1 MMTLRRLVDDEAV
14 NCATIADGCRV
25 RQLYGDWL
33 MDRAADRLGYD
44 KALMKR
50 TERDLMNA
58 GPDQLVSMSTDS
70 DLVPEV
76 RWALAEKIRKNKT
89 VGLNAVADAL
99 CRAAGMD
106 RPDGMLVVTATTEN
120 MFDDPEDDIKYVI
133 KRWSDWKSSVS
144 ESFTGNLDVII
155 DLEDVLDEEPAA
167 IMTKWLESSGAARV
181 FNVMDTRTDTRRW
194 DGFSWRTRS
203 YTH

>member
-1 MMTLRRLVDDEAV
+1 M
-14 NCATIADGCRV
+14 N
-25 RQLYGDWL
+25 
-33 MDRAADRLGYD
+33 RAADRLGYD
-44 KALMKR
+44 RALMKK
-50 TERDLMNA
+50 TERDLMNV

-99 CRAAGMD
+99 CRVAGVD
-106 RPDGMLVVTATTEN
+106 RPDGMLVVTATTED

-133 KRWSDWKSSVS
+133 KRWSDWKSAVS

-155 DLEDVLDEEPAA
+155 DLEDVLDEEPAT
-167 IMTKWLESSGAARV
+167 IMAKWLESSGAARV
-181 FNVMDTRTDTRRW
+181 FNVMDTRTETRRW
-194 DGFSWRTRS
+194 DGFSWRIRS